1 MTSWHV
7 LLDFVIFSISDGFGL
22 VSLWI
27 SNPSRDFLPGDGSRS
42 QPGWNFIQNN
52 NFIKDVTGRNKT
64 YQKYQLW
71 APDEFIIPPSSRAL
85 ALHAL
90 IISLK
95 PSGKIIK
102 LQNECT
108 EFSHNVKLRSKLFNS
123 SFNFD
128 LKTSCA
134 LPPYYS
140 LELDPISS
148 TSHSN
153 LSRGPGSRFTWFA
166 ASAER
171 KCIFEVE
178 KSMNPDVLACFSS
191 FSHFLNFPWFFDGLT
206 INFNFLA
213 GFLARGCSRIARALN
228 FHSKWQ
234 FC

>member
-1 MTSWHV
+1 MIFWHV
-7 LLDFVIFSISDGFGL
+7 LLDFVIFSISDGFGM

-27 SNPSRDFLPGDGSRS
+27 SNPWRDFLPGDGSRS
-42 QPGWNFIQNN
+42 LRGWNFTQNN
-52 NFIKDVTGRNKT
+52 NFIKDVTGRSKK

-71 APDEFIIPPSSRAL
+71 ATDEFIIPPSSRAL

-90 IISLK
+90 LISLE
-95 PSGKIIK
+95 PSGKIVK
-102 LQNECT
+102 VQNDCAKISEV
-108 EFSHNVKLRSKLFNS
+108 EFSDTKISKT

-166 ASAER
+166 ASAKR
-171 KCIFEVE
+171 KFIV
-178 KSMNPDVLACFSS
+178 KVKNLMNYEILAFFAR
-191 FSHFLNFPWFFDGLT
+191 FSHFLNFGWFWAGFT

-213 GFLARGCSRIARALN
+213 GFPARGWSQITWALN